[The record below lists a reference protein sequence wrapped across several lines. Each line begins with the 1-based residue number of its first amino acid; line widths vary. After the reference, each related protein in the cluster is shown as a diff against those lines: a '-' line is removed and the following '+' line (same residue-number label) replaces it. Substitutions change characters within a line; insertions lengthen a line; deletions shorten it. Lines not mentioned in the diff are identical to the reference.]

1 MNSKAFAI
9 FVGAIMVISAFAGF
23 VLRGSDQNE
32 AVAVQSGSDSMQTF
46 GVQGSLVEW
55 DFEGL
60 QDVLQMSPESS
71 VMAYWIN
78 LSASQN
84 LTDAASKAL
93 PQSLG
98 LSYGSQLY
106 STKIENLANV
116 HFNGTWTEFHW
127 IKPYPVGYN
136 GLVIPY
142 QDYMMIPAGTD
153 YVVVYGKPALF
164 GTQDSVRSVI
174 DVIAGGLPAEN
185 FTLINDEQADLQ
197 VAALGSGGA
206 SMPLS
211 GGYKEFYLGVK
222 EDSSPDQGFDLS
234 ARYLQP
240 QASASGK
247 AAEIAAKNNLSLST
261 KGSEMEISGLVDGK
275 NLQDVLMALLG
286 P

>member
-9 FVGAIMVISAFAGF
+9 FVGAIMIISAFAGF

-32 AVAVQSGSDSMQTF
+32 TVVVPSSSDSLQTF
-46 GVQGSLVEW
+46 GVQGRLVEW

-60 QDVLQMSPESS
+60 QDVLQMSPQST

-84 LTDAASKAL
+84 LTDAAAAAL
-93 PQSLG
+93 PQSMG

-106 STKIENLANV
+106 SNKIEKLANV
-116 HFNGTWTEFHW
+116 YFNGTWTEFHW
-127 IKPYPVGYN
+127 IKPYLVGYN

-142 QDYMMIPAGTD
+142 QGYMMIPAGTD
-153 YVVVYGKPALF
+153 YAIVYGKPALF
-164 GTQDSVRSVI
+164 GTQGSVRRVI
-174 DVIAGGLPAEN
+174 DVIAGGLAAEG
-185 FTLINDEQADLQ
+185 FTLINDEPADLQ

-222 EDSSPDQGFDLS
+222 LAKSQDQGFYLL

-240 QASASGK
+240 QASVSSK
-247 AAEIAAKNNLSLST
+247 AGEIAAKNNLSYST
-261 KGSEMEISGLVDGK
+261 KGSGIEISGLVVRE
-275 NLQDVLMALLG
+275 NLQNVLMALLG